1 MAPNIP
7 GPLQT
12 LVQPLLFAPSP
23 ISRSR
28 AGLPDSQSRRN
39 MAPIDRCLAS
49 MARLSLL
56 QTSRPAIPTIPKFLA
71 PAAAQQV
78 RQASVVRIKKTT
90 KKKKALPKDF
100 KRHNLNKREF
110 PQYSLCEAMRLVP
123 MGAPDHQVQQ
133 EFNIPQSPPRR
144 RGRPAPRF
152 DQIRNTHQ
160 PQDRP

>member
-1 MAPNIP
+1 
-7 GPLQT
+7 
-12 LVQPLLFAPSP
+12 VEPLLFAPSP

-28 AGLPDSQSRRN
+28 AGPPNSQFRRN

-56 QTSRPAIPTIPKFLA
+56 QTPRPVIPTIPKFLA

-90 KKKKALPKDF
+90 KKKKPLPKDF

-110 PQYSLCEAMRLVP
+110 PQYSLCEAMRSVHRW
-123 MGAPDHQVQQ
+123 DSRSVNFKQKT
-133 EFNIPQSPPRR
+133 NIPQSPPRR

-152 DQIRNTHQ
+152 NQVRNTHQ